1 MAEFRIAHRLVGD
14 DHPPVVIAEI
24 GINHEGSLDTAIEM
38 VDAAI
43 DAGAEIVKHQTHVVE
58 DEMSEQTDVERVFAS
73 HSPSEVGGV
82 FVVSPNLQTKFPAAL
97 VQVASEKRLTM
108 MGFRREWVEK
118 GALFSYAPDLAP
130 MGRPAARYVDRIL
143 RGTRP
148 ADLPVQAPDSLELVV
163 NLQVAQSLGLS
174 IPQSALSQAT
184 YVIQ

>member
-1 MAEFRIAHRLVGD
+1 MALGI
-14 DHPPVVIAEI
+14 EI
-24 GINHEGSLDTAIEM
+24 
-38 VDAAI
+38 
-43 DAGAEIVKHQTHVVE
+43 VE
-58 DEMSEQTDVERVFAS
+58 DEILEQADVERVFAS